1 MSAAELVVVL
11 AAFLLCA
18 LIGALLI
25 GRALRDRSDN
35 PETVGNM
42 ILLAAL
48 FVALAAAGIM
58 AGAPA
63 LEELFR
69 GCC

>member
-1 MSAAELVVVL
+1 MGAAELVVVL

-18 LIGALLI
+18 LLGALLI
-25 GRALRDRSDN
+25 GRALRDRTDN
-35 PETVGNM
+35 PETLGNLV
-42 ILLAAL
+42 LLTAL
-48 FVALAAAGIM
+48 FVALAVAGVM

-63 LEELFR
+63 LEELLR